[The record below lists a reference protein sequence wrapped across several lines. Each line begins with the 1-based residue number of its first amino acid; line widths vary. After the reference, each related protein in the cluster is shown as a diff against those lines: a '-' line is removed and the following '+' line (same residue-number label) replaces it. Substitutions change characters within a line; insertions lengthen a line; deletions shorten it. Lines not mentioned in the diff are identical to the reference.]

1 MKKFVIITSI
11 FPPTEAVAKFS
22 KFKDW
27 RLIVVGDKK
36 TPGNWNYD
44 NVTYLSPDDQIKLNY
59 EIIKYLPWN
68 SYSRKII
75 GYLYAIKEGADI
87 IADTDDDNIP
97 VKNWDKNIDFKGGFD
112 TYTEKGFVN
121 VYKFFTNEHVWP
133 RGFPLRNILLDQ
145 NTVTV
150 KKNNKVGIWQ
160 YLADGDPDVD
170 AIYRLTNNK
179 SIIFNSRSPIV
190 LDKEVICP
198 FNSQNTFFRKE
209 LFPLLYLPAF
219 VTFRFT
225 DILRGFVAQPLLWNQ
240 GYRLGFGQ
248 ATVMQKRNPHD
259 YLKDFESEIP
269 CYLYAERII
278 EVVSAS
284 INNKDDLLIN
294 LLNAYKGLRKENIVT
309 QQEINLLNIWISFF
323 K

>member
-97 VKNWDKNIDFKGGFD
+97 VKNWGKNIDFKDGFD
-112 TYTEKGFVN
+112 TYIEKGFVN

-198 FNSQNTFFRKE
+198 FSSQNTFFRKE
-209 LFPLLYLPAF
+209 LFPLLYLPSF

-225 DILRGFVAQPLLWNQ
+225 DILRGFVAQPLLWSQ

-269 CYLYAERII
+269 CYLHTERII

-294 LLNAYKGLRKENIVT
+294 LLNAYKGLRRENIIT

>member
-22 KFKDW
+22 KLKDW

-36 TPGNWNYD
+36 TPGNWDYD

-68 SYSRKII
+68 SYGRKII
-75 GYLYAIKEGADI
+75 GYLYAIKAGADI

-97 VKNWDKNIDFKGGFD
+97 VKNWSKNIDFKGGFD

-121 VYKFFTNEHVWP
+121 VYKFFTNEHIWP

-145 NTVTV
+145 NTITV

-190 LDKEVICP
+190 LDKEVVCP

-209 LFPLLYLPAF
+209 LFPLLYLPSF

-225 DILRGFVAQPLLWNQ
+225 DILRGLVAQPLLWSQ

-278 EVVSAS
+278 EIVSAS

-294 LLNAYKGLRKENIVT
+294 LLNAYKGLQKENIVT